1 MFRFLSLF
9 SAFLTLIIILLESFI
24 RLSGVDLE
32 MISESLIELLKS
44 TVHDYLTIAL
54 GLSVFSLNL
63 LSWRQHQFK
72 FAAVTV
78 SVILIILVA
87 FQVALAIWAKSISA
101 MPIIVV
107 AQVLLGMITFWV
119 IFGCT

>member
-1 MFRFLSLF
+1 MFRYLSLF
-9 SAFLTLIIILLESFI
+9 SAFLTLIIISLESFI
-24 RLSGVDLE
+24 RLSGVDLD

-44 TVHDYLTIAL
+44 NVHDYLTIAL

-78 SVILIILVA
+78 SVILIFL
-87 FQVALAIWAKSISA
+87 
-101 MPIIVV
+101 
-107 AQVLLGMITFWV
+107 
-119 IFGCT
+119 